1 MTIWKALWAG
11 SFLVFFLACGDD
23 DPSRGFRLDTEPGGK
38 RFQVKTEL
46 KAAIQNRSGREAD
59 SVHYFLGQQRLPE
72 RNGRLTLQAERLG
85 EHTLIAEIFSEGE
98 TIRLEKEME
107 LLAGKA
113 PEIYTYEVINTYP
126 HDRDAFTQGLEFRG
140 DTLYESTGQK
150 GASSL
155 RKVDFRTGE
164 VLSRVD
170 LERQYFGEGLTIL
183 GDTLYLLTWQNGNGF
198 MYDPETLDP
207 LGSFAYGESREGW
220 GLCNDGK
227 QLFKSDGTQRIWLLN
242 PRTLEE
248 TGHIETVTDKSVF
261 NKANELEYVDGKIYA
276 NVWQRPSMM
285 IINAD
290 SGAIEGV
297 INFSGLEN
305 QVTQHEQLD
314 VFNGVAYHPGRK
326 TFFVTGKR
334 WDKLFEVRILKR
346 DL

>member
-1 MTIWKALWAG
+1 MTIWKALWA
-11 SFLVFFLACGDD
+11 STFLVFFLACGDD

-38 RFQVKTEL
+38 RFQVGNTIAVSVK
-46 KAAIQNRSGREAD
+46 NRTDREAD
-59 SVHYFLGQQRLPE
+59 SVSYFLDEQRLD
-72 RNGRLTLQAERLG
+72 NVQGRLTLQAGRLG
-85 EHTLIAEIFSEGE
+85 EKTLRAEVFSEGE
-98 TIRLEKEME
+98 TIRLEKEIE
-107 LLAGKA
+107 LLAARA
-113 PEIYTYEVINTYP
+113 PEIYTYEVIQTYP

-164 VLSRVD
+164 VLARVD
-170 LERQYFGEGLTIL
+170 LDRQYFGEGITIL
-183 GDTLYLLTWQNGNGF
+183 GDTLYMLTWQNGNGF

-207 LGSFAYGESREGW
+207 IGSFAYGESREGW
-220 GLCNDGK
+220 GLCNDG
-227 QLFKSDGTQRIWLLN
+227 QRIFKSDGTQRIWLLD

-285 IINAD
+285 IINAA

-297 INFSGLEN
+297 VNFSGLEN

-314 VFNGVAYHPGRK
+314 VFNGVAYHPGRQ

-346 DL
+346 TP